1 MEVAPSSS
9 LNDVKFNNQAY
20 LTSYLDEIIES
31 TEPNYIHINTLD
43 TSKKSFP
50 EIVALL
56 TGKTEVPNLSKLKT
70 FQYSALVPKI
80 RLFRVNAQD
89 DSEYQFVFNKDY
101 KYNVLDDNY
110 LVGNNCGIKSINW
123 ILAGTNPV
131 SAEKTIEVKIEF
143 YFDSIN
149 AFSGGS
155 YDEMLKLW
163 NSKTPNLL
171 NTQFDNP
178 TAKQTT
184 NYWSLIYHPGV
195 APDSY
200 EGSLFRIKAIV
211 GWEQIDTNIIN
222 EIFKDKLN
230 LNEELYDSDLVMYL
244 NLIQHNFNFNE
255 DGTIRLTANYIASIE
270 NTFSSKRFDLLKG
283 LKESINK
290 LTDYTY
296 QSLVGD
302 PFINLVT
309 GTPSATGEELLTY
322 NPNERSQ
329 QIGEALF
336 NETGTTDYLS
346 YSQIERKIR
355 FLTYLNN
362 GGTLDKLKQELKN
375 CSSPVDLTDLTGIP
389 EGTNFNGRLQD
400 QISLYEGRLQTLRT
414 AIDEN
419 ATKIK
424 SVYYSKL
431 IDKIIEQQTDDA
443 DLISRSFYAVQLDAA
458 SVASWLDWK
467 NGIKQDKPAFLAKVT
482 KADEGAVDGTLKDL
496 EPPKEEGLTL
506 GKAAKFVV
514 SGLVA
519 GLGFAG
525 TAAASYFNLNETTE
539 DVIKQ
544 EETISSKIILF
555 TTIGHIVDAAYK
567 VIDENLPKNGLDR
580 KEFERN
586 KIVFSTFASSL
597 IDPNN
602 PKIKSLA
609 SIPISINNLTKFLDE
624 IMYKRGVT
632 ELSLYN
638 FIKEL
643 TIKVAEPALESREV
657 RREEANKYASTS
669 ISNTIITLGSYDP
682 SEHPLDDYVIEILR
696 DPPNLLRGLGTS
708 PFSGPLKKLGSEKRI
723 DLSLTEKSD
732 LADLFLTRSNLKV
745 GSRNLF
751 PFNYYIFYDRFNK
764 DFAGNESL
772 VDDEKRGIYHYT
784 LAQDYGLVKSINF
797 KKIDQP
803 FLKESKSVGKKT
815 IYLGQFRDLYNAEVK
830 MIGNNIYH
838 PGMILFIKP
847 NVEFGKVISNDPNAP
862 TFAQITGVG
871 GYYSVIK
878 VTSEITDEAYTTTLD
893 CVFHSNDGLQPQEAE
908 NKACNFNEL
917 EKAGLYN
924 SGVATSPSTFL
935 LKQLKEVTTEIE
947 EEKQAEAAQRDITSL
962 ERRYERLTEPGKI

>member
-89 DSEYQFVFNKDY
+89 DSEYQFIFNKDY

-200 EGSLFRIKAIV
+200 EGQLFRIKAIV

-322 NPNERSQ
+322 NSNERSQ
-329 QIGEALF
+329 QIGEDLF

-362 GGTLDKLKQELKN
+362 GGTLDKLKQELKICN
-375 CSSPVDLTDLTGIP
+375 SPVDLTDLTGIP
-389 EGTNFNGRLQD
+389 EGTNFSGRLQD

-431 IDKIIEQQTDDA
+431 IDKLIEQQTDDA

-525 TAAASYFNLNETTE
+525 TSAASYFNLNETTE
-539 DVIKQ
+539 DVINQ

-632 ELSLYN
+632 ELSLYD

-682 SEHPLDDYVIEILR
+682 SEHPLSDYELKTYY
-696 DPPNLLRGLGTS
+696 DPNALRGLGTS
-708 PFSGPLKKLGSEKRI
+708 PFSNPIGSLEISSHII

-745 GSRNLF
+745 GSRKLF

-784 LAQDYGLVKSINF
+784 LAQDYGLVKAINF

-803 FLKESKSVGKKT
+803 FQKESKSVGKKT
-815 IYLGQFRDLYNAEVK
+815 IYLGQFRDLYNADIK

-908 NKACNFNEL
+908 KENNACNFGEL

-924 SGVATSPSTFL
+924 SGVATGPSTFL

-947 EEKQAEAAQRDITSL
+947 EEKAVKEFEQKQQEFRQQVGVPSRA
-962 ERRYERLTEPGKI
+962 G

>member
-89 DSEYQFVFNKDY
+89 DSEYQFIFNKDY

-171 NTQFDNP
+171 NTQFDNA
-178 TAKQTT
+178 TTKQTT

-200 EGSLFRIKAIV
+200 EGQLFRIKAIV

-302 PFINLVT
+302 PFVNLVT

-346 YSQIERKIR
+346 YSQIERKIK
-355 FLTYLNN
+355 FLTYLNS
-362 GGTLDKLKQELKN
+362 GGTLDKLKKEIYE
-375 CSSPVDLTDLTGIP
+375 CSNLTIGDLTGIP
-389 EGTNFNGRLQD
+389 DETNFNGRLQD
-400 QISLYEGRLQTLRT
+400 QISLYEERLQTLRT

-431 IDKIIEQQTDDA
+431 IDKIIEQQTDGTDT
-443 DLISRSFYAVQLDAA
+443 DSKSRSFYAVELNAA
-458 SVASWLDWK
+458 SVTSWLDWK
-467 NGIKQDKPAFLAKVT
+467 NGIRPDKPNFTATIT

-496 EPPKEEGLTL
+496 EPPKEEGLLDKT
-506 GKAAKFVV
+506 KRFVI

-519 GLGFAG
+519 GTGLAG
-525 TAAASYFNLNETTE
+525 SAAAAYFNLNETTE

-544 EETISSKIILF
+544 EERIESKIILF

-567 VIDENLPKNGLDR
+567 VIDENLPKDGLDR

-597 IDPNN
+597 MDPTN

-609 SIPISINNLTKFLDE
+609 SIPISINNLVKFLDE

-632 ELSLYN
+632 ELSFYD

-657 RREEANKYASTS
+657 RKEEANKYASTS
-669 ISNTIITLGSYDP
+669 ISNTIITLGSYYP
-682 SEHPLDDYVIEILR
+682 NQHPLSDYELKVYN
-696 DPPNLLRGLGTS
+696 DPNDLRGLGTS
-708 PFSGPLKKLGSEKRI
+708 PFSNPIGSLKEISSHII

-908 NKACNFNEL
+908 KECNFNEL
-917 EKAGLYN
+917 QKAGLYN
-924 SGVATSPSTFL
+924 SGVPTGPSTFL
-935 LKQLKEVTTEIE
+935 LQQLKQVVTQIE